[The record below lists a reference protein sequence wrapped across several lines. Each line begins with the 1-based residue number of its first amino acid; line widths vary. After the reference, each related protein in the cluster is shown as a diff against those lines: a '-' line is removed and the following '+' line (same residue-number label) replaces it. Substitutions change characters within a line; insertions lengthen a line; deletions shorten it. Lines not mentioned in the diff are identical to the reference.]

1 MFKLFKTTNARWNA
15 LEVCLAIMM
24 MATIIVVYPQIGSAF
39 ASRIADLGKVEAT
52 PAPSLY
58 QAGLFGQG
66 ESKTLYTHA
75 HLPSSFKV
83 FGDEENPQEFRPI
96 FDAADQ
102 RYGYNW
108 VFLHSFHNR
117 WEVVIK
123 SSDEPPV
130 KIWEETFPRETD
142 PREIAAAI
150 TNHIPTLPLQG

>member
-1 MFKLFKTTNARWNA
+1 

-39 ASRIADLGKVEAT
+39 ASRIADLGKVEAVVARPVT
-52 PAPSLY
+52 
-58 QAGLFGQG
+58 AGPWDFPIPQNFKG
-66 ESKTLYTHA
+66 EGLKTIYVHA
-75 HLPSSFKV
+75 YLPSPTKIVRDS
-83 FGDEENPQEFRPI
+83 ENPPEYRPI

-108 VFLHSFHNR
+108 VILYPFLER

-123 SSDEPPV
+123 TADEPPV

-142 PREIAAAI
+142 PRVIAAAI
-150 TNHIPTLPLQG
+150 TNYVPTLPLRG